1 MKLLGLSNTVTAVNK
16 KRGGGFPPVPQPK
29 KEKKM
34 LDSIIKIILKW
45 ISSFNW
51 NGTWEKRVDDEIF
64 KLGGRCWNEDTH
76 PVLNNDGTWKKSIVT
91 QIPVSFGKLEWG
103 DVEKDVPLI
112 ECMDAVVD
120 EITFNKRA
128 RKLFLL
134 LLIGSFKDNPSQLKG

>member
-1 MKLLGLSNTVTAVNK
+1 
-16 KRGGGFPPVPQPK
+16 
-29 KEKKM
+29 M

-51 NGTWEKRVDDEIF
+51 NDTWEKRVDDEIF

-112 ECMDAVVD
+112 ECLDSVVD
-120 EITFNKRA
+120 EITFNKRS

-134 LLIGSFKDNPSQLKG
+134 LLIENFKHNPSLLKG

>member
-1 MKLLGLSNTVTAVNK
+1 
-16 KRGGGFPPVPQPK
+16 
-29 KEKKM
+29 M

-51 NGTWEKRVDDEIF
+51 NGTWETRLDDEMDKFGGWCEYYEWKEGIVPQINVG
-64 KLGGRCWNEDTH
+64 LGRKDSG
-76 PVLNNDGTWKKSIVT
+76 
-91 QIPVSFGKLEWG
+91 WG
-103 DVEKDVPLI
+103 NVETSVPLV

>member
-1 MKLLGLSNTVTAVNK
+1 
-16 KRGGGFPPVPQPK
+16 
-29 KEKKM
+29 M

-51 NGTWEKRVDDEIF
+51 NATWETRLDDEMDKFGGWCEHYEWKEGIVPQINVS
-64 KLGGRCWNEDTH
+64 LGRKNSG
-76 PVLNNDGTWKKSIVT
+76 
-91 QIPVSFGKLEWG
+91 WG
-103 DVEKDVPLI
+103 NIETSVPLV